1 MEEDKKK
8 NWDNPANKISP
19 NRVSEDER
27 RYIEGKNAQE
37 DIDKKKRNEIQAVQQ
52 EQADEE
58 THSVPA

>member
-27 RYIEGKNAQE
+27 RYIERKKADE
-37 DIDKKKRNEIQAVQQ
+37 DKEKEKRNQIQAVQQ